1 MQIEKQIPWGSP
13 PGLISGIPLWAASTP
28 TGLGGHGG
36 PPKKPKSKDKA
47 GAKKQAP
54 PDKKKK

>member
-1 MQIEKQIPWGSP
+1 MQIEQQVPWGSP
-13 PGLISGIPLWAASTP
+13 PGPISGMPIWTASTP

-36 PPKKPKSKDKA
+36 PKKQKGKGKA

-54 PDKKKK
+54 PAKKKK